1 MDVITLLPN
10 QPLIVNDSLTITV
23 LLIVEV
29 RYPPDKCSVME
40 ISLQIKT
47 SEKTESVIVTSD
59 KPHIV
64 WEDYE
69 FDYLGGWRDEVKLK
83 IKKIKNEH

>member
-1 MDVITLLPN
+1 
-10 QPLIVNDSLTITV
+10 
-23 LLIVEV
+23 
-29 RYPPDKCSVME
+29 ME